1 MKNIV
6 VASSPHLRTTEN
18 LQRVMYDVVIALVPA
33 MVISTIFFGPR
44 VFAVMATAAVSA
56 VLFEAGCLKI
66 AGKTGVWRTA
76 MDGSAIIAGL
86 LLAFNLPPTV
96 PFWMAVVGSL
106 IAIGVAKHTFGGLG
120 YNLFNPALVARIFL
134 LISFPVQM
142 TAWTGPRLIA
152 NGSVPADA
160 ARWIWRTDA
169 VSGATPLGML
179 KTEGLA
185 AVQQTFSVQGNFI
198 GMIPGCLGEISA
210 AALLLGAAYL
220 LIRKVI
226 TWQIPVSF
234 LGALAV
240 FTGIFYLIDPAK
252 YADPL
257 FHLVSGGAVLGA
269 FFMATDMVTSPLTR
283 KGQIVFGI
291 GCGLL
296 TGLIRL
302 FGGYPEGVAFA
313 ILLMNST
320 VPLID
325 RYTEVKKFGI

>member
-1 MKNIV
+1 MKDII
-6 VASSPHLRTTEN
+6 VASSPHIRTTEN
-18 LQRVMYDVVIALVPA
+18 LRRVMYDVVIALIPA
-33 MVISTIFFGPR
+33 MVVSSVFFGPR
-44 VFAVMATAAVSA
+44 IPLVMLTAAASC
-56 VLFEAGCLKI
+56 VLIEAGILKM
-66 AGKTGVWRTA
+66 AGKTGIWNTA
-76 MDGSAIIAGL
+76 LDGSAIIAGL

-96 PFWMAVVGSL
+96 PFWIIPIGGLV
-106 IAIGVAKHTFGGLG
+106 AIGITKHTFGGLG

-134 LISFPVQM
+134 LVSFPVQM
-142 TAWTGPRLIA
+142 TRWTGPTF
-152 NGSVPADA
+152 
-160 ARWIWRTDA
+160 WETDA
-169 VSGATPLGML
+169 VSGATPLGLL

-185 AVQQTFSVQGNFI
+185 AVQKTFTVQGNFI
-198 GMIPGCLGEISA
+198 GTIPGCLGEVSA
-210 AALLLGAAYL
+210 AALLLGAVYL
-220 LIRKVI
+220 LVRKVI
-226 TWQIPVSF
+226 TWHIPVCF

-252 YADPL
+252 YADPV
-257 FHLVSGGAVLGA
+257 FHLVSGGAILGA

-283 KGQIVFGI
+283 KGQVVFGI

-313 ILLMNST
+313 ILLMNAM